1 MSYENRTL
9 PCVGKNLTPFKLSH
23 RTLRCVGKN
32 LTHMNT
38 RNVQRLDVSVFLFGG
53 QHATTISRCF
63 CFYFSFAPDRSIARR
78 LSHPSNPLP
87 FSFKMPR
94 RFLPRDIRLHLSP
107 SLKVSASRHQVALSS
122 ILVVLRLQWRRLHPA
137 ALLQSKSGSS

>member
-38 RNVQRLDVSVFLFGG
+38 RDVQRLDVSVFLFGG

-107 SLKVSASRHQVALSS
+107 FRPTLVLSNVTERTNV
-122 ILVVLRLQWRRLHPA
+122 IVYWRTKNICICLA
-137 ALLQSKSGSS
+137 GCL

>member
-38 RNVQRLDVSVFLFGG
+38 RDVQRLDVSVFLFGG

-94 RFLPRDIRLHLSP
+94 RFLPRDIRLHLAP
-107 SLKVSASRHQVALSS
+107 SLLCCGYNG
-122 ILVVLRLQWRRLHPA
+122 VVCTRQRCCRARVVQARPLPCT
-137 ALLQSKSGSS
+137 G